1 MTPYL
6 TVSERSLPM
15 AMLPRL
21 AVPAY
26 TTSPLTRHSDA
37 GAEAAPGETGLSP
50 AALNAIERDL
60 ERLYGTGMSPGV
72 ALHLRHRGQTVL
84 DRALGYADPDLGT
97 PLTVDTPI
105 CLFSASKAVTAML
118 VHHLAEQG
126 ALDLHQ
132 RVSHYLPEYGQAG
145 KHRTTLMHVLTHRAG
160 VPRIREPVTPEDL
173 FDYDRIM
180 TLMSRA
186 RPEKPGRQQAYHAIT
201 AGFVLGEVIRRVT
214 GASIDEL
221 LDRVIRQPMGMRHFT
236 FGLAAPSVAPARN
249 VATGL
254 QLAPVDSFLRHA
266 VGGGLQ
272 EVVEISN
279 DPRFLDA
286 TIPAGNLYA
295 TAEEASRFFQML
307 LDDGRYGDQQLFH
320 PDTVRRAV
328 GRTGRGGRID
338 RTLMLPLEFSPGF
351 MLGARRISL
360 YGPGTANAFGHLGF
374 ISIYCWADPD
384 RDLSGALLTTGKAV
398 LGAHFPA
405 LFKLQYTINKATLL
419 AT

>member
-1 MTPYL
+1 
-6 TVSERSLPM
+6 M

-21 AVPAY
+21 AVPY
-26 TTSPLTRHSDA
+26 TAVPLSRQRDR
-37 GAEAAPGETGLSP
+37 GPEAMPAHTGLSAGAL
-50 AALNAIERDL
+50 AAVESDL
-60 ERLYGTGMSPGV
+60 QRLYRTGMSPGI
-72 ALHLRHRGQTVL
+72 ALHVRHKGVSVL
-84 DRALGYADPDLGT
+84 DRALGDADPMAGI

-118 VHHLAEQG
+118 VHHLVEQG
-126 ALDLHQ
+126 VLDLNE
-132 RVSHYLPEYGQAG
+132 RVCHYVPEYGQAG

-160 VPRIREPVTPEDL
+160 VPRIREPVSPEDL

-201 AGFVLGEVIRRVT
+201 AGFVLGEVIKRVT
-214 GASIDEL
+214 GESIDAL
-221 LDRVIRQPMGMRHFT
+221 LDRVIRKPMDMRYFSY
-236 FGLAAPSVAPARN
+236 GLQDPAVAPARN
-249 VATGL
+249 MATGL
-254 QLAPVDSFLRHA
+254 QGLPLDMFLRHA
-266 VGGGLQ
+266 VGAGLR
-272 EVVEISN
+272 EVVDVSN

-286 TIPAGNLYA
+286 TIPAGNLFA

-307 LDDGRYGDQQLFH
+307 LDGGRYGDRQLFH
-320 PDTVRRAV
+320 PDTVRRAT

-360 YGPGTANAFGHLGF
+360 YGPGTPSAFGHLGF

-384 RDLSGALLTTGKAV
+384 RDLSVALLTTGKAV
-398 LGAHFPA
+398 IGPHFPA
-405 LFKLQYTINKATLL
+405 LLKLQYTLNKVTERRHG
-419 AT
+419 